1 MLRISWTE
9 HMFNDEVL
17 LRAGVER
24 ELLDI
29 VKQRKTSYLG
39 HVLRG
44 DRYSIPKL
52 TIQRKI
58 EGRRGSGRKQ
68 HSWLRIIRDWCGVPD
83 AESIFRQAKNNTL
96 VIQ

>member
-1 MLRISWTE
+1 MS
-9 HMFNDEVL
+9 NDEVL
-17 LRAGVER
+17 LRAGLER
-24 ELLDI
+24 ELLGI

-39 HVLRG
+39 HILRG

-52 TIQRKI
+52 TIQGKF
-58 EGRRGSGRKQ
+58 EGRCGPGRKQ
-68 HSWLRIIRDWCGVPD
+68 HSWPRNIRDWCGGVPG

>member
-1 MLRISWTE
+1 MS
-9 HMFNDEVL
+9 NDQVL

-24 ELLDI
+24 ELLGI

-39 HVLRG
+39 HILRG

-52 TIQRKI
+52 TIQGKI
-58 EGRRGSGRKQ
+58 EGRRGPGRKQ
-68 HSWLRIIRDWCGVPD
+68 HSWLRNIRDWCGVPD